1 MRIKVISKED
11 KVKINL
17 VLPNSLIKSK
27 MVINSIEKY
36 GNVNLDKDI
45 GEKMYLIIKEYIK
58 ENGHFNLV
66 EVESKDGTYVKI
78 RL

>member
-1 MRIKVISKED
+1 MRIKVINKEE

-27 MVINSIEKY
+27 IIGSSMQKY
-36 GNVNLDKDI
+36 VGDNISKNIMKKI
-45 GEKMYLIIKEYIK
+45 YQIIKEYIK

-66 EVESKDGTYVKI
+66 EVDSKDGTFVKI
-78 RL
+78 VL

>member
-17 VLPNSLIKSK
+17 VLPNSVIKSK
-27 MVINSIEKY
+27 IIGSSIQKY
-36 GNVNLDKDI
+36 IGDNITKDI
-45 GEKMYLIIKEYIK
+45 MKKIYQVIKEYIK

-66 EVESKDGTYVKI
+66 EVDSKDGTYVKI